1 MGKVTFLNPEFLW
14 LFLVLPLAIG
24 WLFYKRNQL
33 SATVKMSSLE
43 PFKQNRT
50 FLARAKPFL
59 YVLRILALSSIIIAL
74 ARPRSV
80 DVTSKSKTTKG
91 IDIVMAI
98 DVSSSMLAND
108 LKPNRLEALK
118 KVASTFVQDRVNDRI
133 GLVVYAGE
141 SYTRTP
147 VTSDKTIILQSLK
160 TIEYDDSIIAD
171 GTGIGVGLATSI
183 NRIKDSKAKSR
194 IIILLTDG
202 VNNSGTIDPRTASE
216 IAKEYGI
223 KVYTIG
229 IGTNGQAM
237 FPVAKDANGKLV
249 FRKMPVEIDES
260 LMKEIAKATDAKYFR
275 ATSNKKLQAIYDEI
289 NKLETTEIDEK
300 KFYNYDEK
308 YKPFVLIAFVLL
320 GVEVL
325 LRNSV
330 FRGIVSKEKQCLN

>member
-14 LFLVLPLAIG
+14 LFLVLPIAIG

-50 FLARAKPFL
+50 FLAKAKPFL

-118 KVASTFVQDRVNDRI
+118 KVASTFVQDRINDRI

-171 GTGIGVGLATSI
+171 GTGIGVGLATAI

-249 FRKMPVEIDES
+249 FRMMPVEIDEK

-275 ATSNKKLQAIYDEI
+275 ATSNKKLQAIYNEI
-289 NKLETTEIDEK
+289 NKLETTEIQEK

-330 FRGIVSKEKQCLN
+330 FRGIV

>member
-24 WLFYKRNQL
+24 WLFYKRNQI

-50 FLARAKPFL
+50 FLAKAKPFL

-118 KVASTFVQDRVNDRI
+118 KVASTFVQDRINDRI

-171 GTGIGVGLATSI
+171 GTGIGVGLATAI

-249 FRKMPVEIDES
+249 FRMMPVEIDEK

-289 NKLETTEIDEK
+289 NKLETTEIQEK

-308 YKPFVLIAFVLL
+308 YKPFILIAFVLL

-330 FRGIVSKEKQCLN
+330 FRGIV

>member
-1 MGKVTFLNPEFLW
+1 MGKVTFLNPGFLW
-14 LFLVLPLAIG
+14 LLLLLPVAIA
-24 WLFYKRNQL
+24 WLYYKKNQL
-33 SATVKMSSLE
+33 TATIKMSSLAA
-43 PFKQNRT
+43 FKGQST
-50 FLARAKPFL
+50 FLSKAKPFL
-59 YVLRILALSSIIIAL
+59 NGIRLLALAAVIIAL

-118 KVASTFVQDRVNDRI
+118 KVAATFVQDRINDRI

-147 VTSDKTIILQSLK
+147 VTSDKAILLQSLK
-160 TIEYDDSIIAD
+160 TIQYDDSIIAD
-171 GTGIGVGLATSI
+171 GTGIGVGLATAI

-194 IIILLTDG
+194 IVILLTDG
-202 VNNSGTIDPRTASE
+202 VNNSGTIDPRTAAD

-229 IGTNGQAM
+229 IGTNGNAL

-249 FRKMPVEIDES
+249 FKMMPVEIDQK
-260 LMKEIAKATDAKYFR
+260 LMQEIAKKTDAKYFR
-275 ATSNKKLQAIYDEI
+275 ATSNQKLQTIYDEI
-289 NKLETTEIDEK
+289 NKLETTEIDEQ

-308 YKPFVLIAFVLL
+308 YKPFVLLAFLL
-320 GVEVL
+320 LALEL
-325 LRNSV
+325 LARNTI
-330 FRGIVSKEKQCLN
+330 FRGIV

>member
-14 LFLVLPLAIG
+14 LFLVLPIAIA

-50 FLARAKPFL
+50 FLAKAKPFL

-171 GTGIGVGLATSI
+171 GTGIGVGLATAI

-229 IGTNGQAM
+229 IGTNGHAM

-275 ATSNKKLQAIYDEI
+275 ATSNKKLQSIYDEI

-330 FRGIVSKEKQCLN
+330 FRGIV

>member
-330 FRGIVSKEKQCLN
+330 FRGIV

>member
-14 LFLVLPLAIG
+14 LFLVLPIAIA

-50 FLARAKPFL
+50 FLAKAKPFL

-171 GTGIGVGLATSI
+171 GTGIGVGLATAI

-249 FRKMPVEIDES
+249 FRMMPVEIDEK

-275 ATSNKKLQAIYDEI
+275 ATSNKKLQAIYNEI
-289 NKLETTEIDEK
+289 NKLETTEIQEK

-308 YKPFVLIAFVLL
+308 YKPFVFIAFVLL

-330 FRGIVSKEKQCLN
+330 FRGIV

>member
-14 LFLVLPLAIG
+14 LFLVLPIAIA
-24 WLFYKRNQL
+24 WLFYKRNEL
-33 SATVKMSSLE
+33 SATLKMSSLT
-43 PFKQNRT
+43 PFKQNQT
-50 FLARAKPFL
+50 FLAKAKPFL
-59 YVLRILALSSIIIAL
+59 YILRLLALSLIIIAL

-118 KVASTFVQDRVNDRI
+118 KVASTFVQDRINDRI

-141 SYTRTP
+141 SYTKTP
-147 VTSDKTIILQSLK
+147 VTSDKVIILQSLK
-160 TIEYDDSIIAD
+160 MVEYDDSIIAD
-171 GTGIGVGLATSI
+171 GTGIGVGLATAI

-194 IIILLTDG
+194 IVILLTDG
-202 VNNSGTIDPRTASE
+202 VNNSGTIDPRTAAD

-229 IGTNGQAM
+229 IGTNGKAM

-249 FRKMPVEIDES
+249 FRMMPVEIDEK
-260 LMKEIAKATDAKYFR
+260 LMQEIAKKTDAKYFR
-275 ATSNKKLQAIYDEI
+275 ATSNQKLQAIYDEI

-308 YKPFVLIAFVLL
+308 YKIFVLIAFGLL

-330 FRGIVSKEKQCLN
+330 FRGIV

>member
-1 MGKVTFLNPEFLW
+1 MGKVTFLHPEFLW
-14 LFLVLPLAIG
+14 LFLVLPIAIA

-33 SATVKMSSLE
+33 SATLTLPSIA
-43 PFKQNRT
+43 PFVSHRT
-50 FLARAKPFL
+50 FLAKAKPLL
-59 YVLRILALSSIIIAL
+59 YVLRLLALSAILIAL

-80 DVTSKSKTTKG
+80 DVTSKSKMTKG
-91 IDIVMAI
+91 VDIVMAI

-118 KVASTFVQDRVNDRI
+118 KVASAFVQDRVNDRI

-147 VTSDKTIILQSLK
+147 VTSDKAILLQSLK
-160 TIEYDDSIIAD
+160 TIQYDDSVLAD
-171 GTGIGVGLATSI
+171 GTGIGVGLATAI

-194 IIILLTDG
+194 IVILLTDG
-202 VNNSGTIDPRTASE
+202 VNNSGTIDPRTAAN

-229 IGTNGQAM
+229 IGTNGNAL

-249 FRKMPVEIDES
+249 FRMMPVEIDQK
-260 LMKEIAKATDAKYFR
+260 LMQVIAKTTDAKYFR
-275 ATSNKKLQAIYDEI
+275 ATSNRKLQAIYDEI
-289 NKLETTEIDEK
+289 NTLETTEINEQ

-308 YKPFVLIAFVLL
+308 YKMFALFAFVLL
-320 GVEVL
+320 AIEVL
-325 LRNSV
+325 ARNTV
-330 FRGIVSKEKQCLN
+330 FRGIV

>member
-14 LFLVLPLAIG
+14 LFLVLPIAIA

-33 SATVKMSSLE
+33 SATVKMSSLA
-43 PFKQNRT
+43 PFKHNRT
-50 FLARAKPFL
+50 FLAKAKPFL
-59 YVLRILALSSIIIAL
+59 HVLRILALSAIIVAL

-80 DVTSKSKTTKG
+80 DVTAKSKTTKG

-171 GTGIGVGLATSI
+171 GTGIGVGLATAI

-275 ATSNKKLQAIYDEI
+275 ATSNKKLQAIYNEI

-330 FRGIVSKEKQCLN
+330 FRGIV

>member
-43 PFKQNRT
+43 PFKHNRT
-50 FLARAKPFL
+50 FLAKAKPFL
-59 YVLRILALSSIIIAL
+59 HVLRILALSSIIIAL

-118 KVASTFVQDRVNDRI
+118 KVASTFVQDRINDRI

-171 GTGIGVGLATSI
+171 GTGIGVGLATAI

-260 LMKEIAKATDAKYFR
+260 LMKEIAKVTDAKYFR

-330 FRGIVSKEKQCLN
+330 FRGIV

>member
-14 LFLVLPLAIG
+14 LFLVLPIAIS

-33 SATVKMSSLE
+33 SATVKMSSLA

-50 FLARAKPFL
+50 FLAKAKPFL
-59 YVLRILALSSIIIAL
+59 HILRILALSSIIIAL

-118 KVASTFVQDRVNDRI
+118 KVASTFVQDRINDRI

-171 GTGIGVGLATSI
+171 GTGIGVGLATAI

-202 VNNSGTIDPRTASE
+202 VNNSGTIDPRTAAE

-249 FRKMPVEIDES
+249 FRRMPVEIDEG

-330 FRGIVSKEKQCLN
+330 FRGIV

>member
-14 LFLVLPLAIG
+14 LFLVLPIAIA
-24 WLFYKRNQL
+24 WLFYKKNQL

-50 FLARAKPFL
+50 FLAKAKPFL

-171 GTGIGVGLATSI
+171 GTGIGVGLATAI

-330 FRGIVSKEKQCLN
+330 FRGIV

>member
-1 MGKVTFLNPEFLW
+1 MGKATFLNPEFLW
-14 LFLVLPLAIG
+14 LFLFLPVAIA

-33 SATVKMSSLE
+33 SATLKMSSVT
-43 PFKQNRT
+43 PFKHNRT
-50 FLARAKPFL
+50 FLAKAKPFL
-59 YVLRILALSSIIIAL
+59 HVLRILALCLIIIAL

-118 KVASTFVQDRVNDRI
+118 KVASTFIQDRVNDRI

-147 VTSDKTIILQSLK
+147 VTSDKAIILQSLK
-160 TIEYDDSIIAD
+160 TVEYDDSIIED
-171 GTGIGVGLATSI
+171 GTGIGVGLATAI

-202 VNNSGTIDPRTASE
+202 VNNSGTIDPRTAAE

-229 IGTNGQAM
+229 IGTNGKAM

-249 FRKMPVEIDES
+249 FRMMPVEIDQK
-260 LMKEIAKATDAKYFR
+260 LMQEIAKSTDAKYFR
-275 ATSNKKLQAIYDEI
+275 ATSNQKLQAIYDEI

-308 YKPFVLIAFVLL
+308 YKSFALIAFVLL
-320 GVEVL
+320 GIEVL

-330 FRGIVSKEKQCLN
+330 FRGIV

>member
-14 LFLVLPLAIG
+14 LFLVLPIAIA

-50 FLARAKPFL
+50 FLAKAKPFL

-118 KVASTFVQDRVNDRI
+118 KVASTFVQDRINDRI

-171 GTGIGVGLATSI
+171 GTGIGVGLATAI

-202 VNNSGTIDPRTASE
+202 VNNSGTIDPRTAAE

-249 FRKMPVEIDES
+249 FRRMPVEIDES

-330 FRGIVSKEKQCLN
+330 FRGIV

>member
-50 FLARAKPFL
+50 FLAKAKPFL

-118 KVASTFVQDRVNDRI
+118 KVASTFVQDRINDRI

-171 GTGIGVGLATSI
+171 GTGIGVGLATAI

-249 FRKMPVEIDES
+249 FRNMPVEIDES

-330 FRGIVSKEKQCLN
+330 FRGIV

>member
-14 LFLVLPLAIG
+14 LFLVLPIAIG

-50 FLARAKPFL
+50 FLAKAKPFL

-80 DVTSKSKTTKG
+80 DITSKSKTTKG

-171 GTGIGVGLATSI
+171 GTGIGVGLATAI

-330 FRGIVSKEKQCLN
+330 FRGIV

>member
-14 LFLVLPLAIG
+14 LFLVLPIAIA

-50 FLARAKPFL
+50 FLAKAKPFL
-59 YVLRILALSSIIIAL
+59 YLLRILALSSIIIAL

-118 KVASTFVQDRVNDRI
+118 KVASTFVQDRINDRI

-171 GTGIGVGLATSI
+171 GTGIGVGLATAI

-202 VNNSGTIDPRTASE
+202 VNNSGTIDPRTAAE

-249 FRKMPVEIDES
+249 FRNMPVEIDES

-330 FRGIVSKEKQCLN
+330 FRGIV

>member
-14 LFLVLPLAIG
+14 FFLVLPIAIG

-50 FLARAKPFL
+50 LLAKAKPFL
-59 YVLRILALSSIIIAL
+59 HVLRILALSSIIIAL

-118 KVASTFVQDRVNDRI
+118 KVASTFVQDRINDRI

-171 GTGIGVGLATSI
+171 GTGIGVGLATAI

-249 FRKMPVEIDES
+249 FRMMPVEIDEK

-330 FRGIVSKEKQCLN
+330 FRGIV

>member
-14 LFLVLPLAIG
+14 LFVLLPFAIA
-24 WLFYKRNQL
+24 WLFIKRNQL
-33 SATVKMSSLE
+33 SATLRMSSIT
-43 PFKQNRT
+43 PFKENRT
-50 FLARAKPFL
+50 FLSKAKPSL
-59 YVLRILALSSIIIAL
+59 YVLRLLALSAIIVAM

-80 DVTSKSKTTKG
+80 DVTSKSKTTRG

-118 KVASTFVQDRVNDRI
+118 KVAATFVQDRINDRI

-160 TIEYDDSIIAD
+160 SVEYDDSIIAD
-171 GTGIGVGLATSI
+171 GTGIGVGLATAI

-202 VNNSGTIDPRTASE
+202 VNNSGTIDPRTAAS
-216 IAKEYGI
+216 IAKDYGI

-229 IGTNGQAM
+229 IGTNGKAM

-249 FRKMPVEIDES
+249 FKMMPVEIDEK
-260 LMKEIAKATDAKYFR
+260 LMKEIAKNTDAKYFR
-275 ATSNKKLQAIYDEI
+275 ATSNQKLKAIYDEI

-320 GVEVL
+320 GIEML

-330 FRGIVSKEKQCLN
+330 FRGIV

>member
-43 PFKQNRT
+43 PFKHNRT
-50 FLARAKPFL
+50 FLAKAKPFL

-118 KVASTFVQDRVNDRI
+118 KVASTFVQDRINDRI

-171 GTGIGVGLATSI
+171 GTGIGVGLATAI

-249 FRKMPVEIDES
+249 FRMMPVEIDEK

-289 NKLETTEIDEK
+289 NKLETTEIQEK

-330 FRGIVSKEKQCLN
+330 FRGIV

>member
-14 LFLVLPLAIG
+14 LFLVLPLAIA

-33 SATVKMSSLE
+33 SATLKMSSLE
-43 PFKQNRT
+43 PFKKNRT
-50 FLARAKPFL
+50 FLAKAKPFL
-59 YVLRILALSSIIIAL
+59 YVLRLIALSFIIIAL

-118 KVASTFVQDRVNDRI
+118 KVASTFVQDRINDRI

-171 GTGIGVGLATSI
+171 GTGIGVGLATAI

-249 FRKMPVEIDES
+249 FRMMPVEIDEK

-275 ATSNKKLQAIYDEI
+275 ATSNKKLQAIYNEI
-289 NKLETTEIDEK
+289 NKLETTEIQEK

-330 FRGIVSKEKQCLN
+330 FRGIV

>member
-50 FLARAKPFL
+50 LLAKAKPFL

-118 KVASTFVQDRVNDRI
+118 KVASTFVQDRINDRI

-171 GTGIGVGLATSI
+171 GTGIGVGLATAI

-249 FRKMPVEIDES
+249 FRMMPVEIDEK

-289 NKLETTEIDEK
+289 NKLETTEIQEK

-320 GVEVL
+320 GIEVL

-330 FRGIVSKEKQCLN
+330 FRGIV

>member
-1 MGKVTFLNPEFLW
+1 MMGKITFLNPEFLW
-14 LFLVLPLAIG
+14 LFLVLPIAIG

-50 FLARAKPFL
+50 FLAKAKPFL
-59 YVLRILALSSIIIAL
+59 HVLRILALSSIIIAL

-118 KVASTFVQDRVNDRI
+118 KVASTFVQDRINDRI

-171 GTGIGVGLATSI
+171 GTGIGVGLATAI

-229 IGTNGQAM
+229 IGTNGKAM

-249 FRKMPVEIDES
+249 FRMMPVEIDEK
-260 LMKEIAKATDAKYFR
+260 LMQEIAKATDAKYFR
-275 ATSNKKLQAIYDEI
+275 ATSNKKLKAIYDEI

-330 FRGIVSKEKQCLN
+330 FRGIV

>member
-14 LFLVLPLAIG
+14 LFLVLPIAIA
-24 WLFYKRNQL
+24 WLFYKRSQL

-50 FLARAKPFL
+50 FLAKAKPFL

-118 KVASTFVQDRVNDRI
+118 KVASTFVQDRINDRI

-171 GTGIGVGLATSI
+171 GTGIGVGLATAI

-194 IIILLTDG
+194 IIILLTYG
-202 VNNSGTIDPRTASE
+202 VNNWETIDPRTASE

-320 GVEVL
+320 SVEVL

-330 FRGIVSKEKQCLN
+330 FRGIV

>member
-14 LFLVLPLAIG
+14 LFLLVPVAIA

-33 SATVKMSSLE
+33 SATLTMPTIASFVG
-43 PFKQNRT
+43 QRT
-50 FLARAKPFL
+50 FLAKAKPLLF
-59 YVLRILALSSIIIAL
+59 VLRLLALSSIIIAL

-80 DVTSKSKTTKG
+80 DVTSKSKMTKG
-91 IDIVMAI
+91 VDIVMAI

-118 KVASTFVQDRVNDRI
+118 KVASTFIQDRVNDRI

-147 VTSDKTIILQSLK
+147 VTSDKAILLQSLK
-160 TIEYDDSIIAD
+160 TITYDDSVLAD
-171 GTGIGVGLATSI
+171 GTGIGVGLATAI

-194 IIILLTDG
+194 IVILLTDG
-202 VNNSGTIDPRTASE
+202 VNNSGTIDPRTAAE

-229 IGTNGQAM
+229 IGTNGNAL

-249 FRKMPVEIDES
+249 FRRMPVEIDQK
-260 LMKEIAKATDAKYFR
+260 LMQEIAKTTDAKYFR
-275 ATSNKKLQAIYDEI
+275 ATSNRKLQAIYDEI
-289 NKLETTEIDEK
+289 NALETTEINEQ

-308 YKPFVLIAFVLL
+308 YKMFALLAFVLL
-320 GVEVL
+320 GIEVL
-325 LRNSV
+325 ARNTI
-330 FRGIVSKEKQCLN
+330 FRGIV

>member
-43 PFKQNRT
+43 SFKQNRT
-50 FLARAKPFL
+50 FLAKAKPFL

-118 KVASTFVQDRVNDRI
+118 KVASTFVQDRINDRI

-171 GTGIGVGLATSI
+171 GTGIGVGLATAI

-249 FRKMPVEIDES
+249 FRMMPVEIDEK

-275 ATSNKKLQAIYDEI
+275 ATSNKKLQAIYNEI
-289 NKLETTEIDEK
+289 NKLETTEIQEK

-330 FRGIVSKEKQCLN
+330 FRGIV

>member
-1 MGKVTFLNPEFLW
+1 MRKVTFLNPEFLW
-14 LFLVLPLAIG
+14 LFLVLQLAIG

-50 FLARAKPFL
+50 FLAKAKPFL

-118 KVASTFVQDRVNDRI
+118 KVASTFVQDRINDRI

-171 GTGIGVGLATSI
+171 GTGIGVGLATAI

-249 FRKMPVEIDES
+249 FRMMPVEIDEK

-289 NKLETTEIDEK
+289 NKLETTEIQEK

-308 YKPFVLIAFVLL
+308 YKPFILIAFVLL

-330 FRGIVSKEKQCLN
+330 FRGIV

>member
-50 FLARAKPFL
+50 FLAKAKPFL

-118 KVASTFVQDRVNDRI
+118 KVASTFVQDRINDRI

-171 GTGIGVGLATSI
+171 GTGIGVGLATAI

-249 FRKMPVEIDES
+249 FRMMPVEIDEK

-275 ATSNKKLQAIYDEI
+275 ATSNKKLQAIYNEI
-289 NKLETTEIDEK
+289 NKLETTEIQEK

-330 FRGIVSKEKQCLN
+330 FRGIV

>member
-14 LFLVLPLAIG
+14 LFLVLPIAIG

-50 FLARAKPFL
+50 FLAKAKPFL

-118 KVASTFVQDRVNDRI
+118 KVASTFVQDRINDRI

-171 GTGIGVGLATSI
+171 GTGIGVGLATAI

-202 VNNSGTIDPRTASE
+202 VNNSGTIDPRTAAE

-330 FRGIVSKEKQCLN
+330 FRGIV

>member
-14 LFLVLPLAIG
+14 LFLVLPIAIA

-33 SATVKMSSLE
+33 SATLKMSSLE
-43 PFKQNRT
+43 PFKQNRSI
-50 FLARAKPFL
+50 LAKAKPFL
-59 YVLRILALSSIIIAL
+59 LVIRLLALAFIIIAL

-91 IDIVMAI
+91 VDIVMAI

-133 GLVVYAGE
+133 GLIVYAGE

-147 VTSDKTIILQSLK
+147 VTSDKAILLQSLK
-160 TIEYDDSIIAD
+160 TIEYDDSILAD
-171 GTGIGVGLATSI
+171 GTGIGVGLATAI

-194 IIILLTDG
+194 IVILLTDG
-202 VNNSGTIDPRTASE
+202 VNNSGTIDPRTAAD

-229 IGTNGQAM
+229 IGTNGKAL

-249 FRKMPVEIDES
+249 FKM
-260 LMKEIAKATDAKYFR
+260 MQEIAKTTDAKYFR
-275 ATSNKKLQAIYDEI
+275 ATSNRKLKAIYDEI
-289 NKLETTEIDEK
+289 NKLETTEIDEQ

-308 YKPFVLIAFVLL
+308 YRMFALIAFVLL
-320 GVEVL
+320 GIELVA
-325 LRNSV
+325 RNTI
-330 FRGIVSKEKQCLN
+330 FRGIV

>member
-14 LFLVLPLAIG
+14 LFLVLPIAIA

-50 FLARAKPFL
+50 FLAKAKPFL

-171 GTGIGVGLATSI
+171 GTGIGVGLATAI

-249 FRKMPVEIDES
+249 FRRMPVEIDES

-330 FRGIVSKEKQCLN
+330 FRGIV

>member
-50 FLARAKPFL
+50 FLAKAKPFL
-59 YVLRILALSSIIIAL
+59 YLLRILALSSIIIAL

-118 KVASTFVQDRVNDRI
+118 KVASTFVQDRINDRI

-171 GTGIGVGLATSI
+171 GTGIGVGLATAI

-202 VNNSGTIDPRTASE
+202 VNNSGTIDPRTAAE

-289 NKLETTEIDEK
+289 NKLETTEIQEK

-330 FRGIVSKEKQCLN
+330 FRGIV

>member
-1 MGKVTFLNPEFLW
+1 MGKVTFLNPEILW
-14 LFLVLPLAIG
+14 LFLVLPIAIA

-50 FLARAKPFL
+50 FLAKAKPFL

-118 KVASTFVQDRVNDRI
+118 KVASTFVQDRINDRI

-171 GTGIGVGLATSI
+171 GTGIGVGLATAI

-330 FRGIVSKEKQCLN
+330 FRGIV

>member
-14 LFLVLPLAIG
+14 LFLVLPIAIG

-50 FLARAKPFL
+50 FLAKAKPFL
-59 YVLRILALSSIIIAL
+59 YVLRILALSFIIIAL

-118 KVASTFVQDRVNDRI
+118 KVASTFVQDRINDRI

-171 GTGIGVGLATSI
+171 GTGIGVGLATAI

-202 VNNSGTIDPRTASE
+202 VNNSGTIDPRTAAE

-330 FRGIVSKEKQCLN
+330 FRGIV

>member
-1 MGKVTFLNPEFLW
+1 MEKVTFLNPEFLW
-14 LFLVLPLAIG
+14 LFLVLPIALA

-50 FLARAKPFL
+50 FLAKAKPFL

-171 GTGIGVGLATSI
+171 GTGIGVGLATAI
-183 NRIKDSKAKSR
+183 NRTKDSKAKSR

-249 FRKMPVEIDES
+249 FRRMPVEIDES

-275 ATSNKKLQAIYDEI
+275 ATSNKKLKAIYEEI
-289 NKLETTEIDEK
+289 NKLETTEIDEQ

-308 YKPFVLIAFVLL
+308 YKPFILIAFVLL

-330 FRGIVSKEKQCLN
+330 FRGIV